1 MTLHQKPIMKKILVV
16 DDQPEI
22 RKLIRLTIGSKF
34 EVLEAAN
41 AEEASACLTEQRP
54 DLILLDVMMPGIDGL
69 DWCHMIKK
77 VAKLDNLRIIIVSSK
92 TQLQDYADALSV
104 GAEGYVAKPFSPAA
118 LLAKIEE
125 LLATAPATDCGCQA
139 MQA

>member
-1 MTLHQKPIMKKILVV
+1 MKKILVV

-22 RKLIRLTIGSKF
+22 RKLIRLTIGSKY

-69 DWCHMIKK
+69 DWCRMIKK
-77 VAKLDNLRIIIVSSK
+77 VARLDNLRIIIVSSK
-92 TQLQDYADALSV
+92 TQLQDYADALAV
-104 GAEGYVAKPFSPAA
+104 GAEGYVAKPFSLAA

>member
-1 MTLHQKPIMKKILVV
+1 MKKILVV

-22 RKLIRLTIGSKF
+22 RKLIRLTIGSKY

-69 DWCHMIKK
+69 DWCRMIKK
-77 VAKLDNLRIIIVSSK
+77 VARLDNLRIIIVSSK
-92 TQLQDYADALSV
+92 TQLQDYADALAV

>member
-1 MTLHQKPIMKKILVV
+1 
-16 DDQPEI
+16 
-22 RKLIRLTIGSKF
+22 
-34 EVLEAAN
+34 
-41 AEEASACLTEQRP
+41 
-54 DLILLDVMMPGIDGL
+54 MMPGIDGL
-69 DWCHMIKK
+69 DWCRMIKK
-77 VAKLDNLRIIIVSSK
+77 VARLDNLRIIIVSSK
-92 TQLQDYADALSV
+92 TQLQDYADALAV